1 MKILVAWEMP
11 DAALD
16 DLRTLGCDV
25 VSIPDAAGAAFLH
38 ELREATALVIGRT
51 PLPADAIAAAKS
63 LQIIVRCGSEASNI
77 AIDEASTQGV
87 FVCTTPHRTALAVAE
102 MMLGMMLTLDRQLV
116 WKKGESGP
124 ATLPHGLAGRT
135 LGLLGYSHAGR
146 ALARRAAALEMN
158 VLAWSPTE
166 TPESLRGEP
175 VSLCTWS
182 RDVARQSDVI
192 AVHAD
197 PADGEDMLLD
207 AEFIES
213 IREGADVVFVGH
225 PGGLDESALESAI
238 KSRRLRVAIDWI
250 GAERARETA
259 RSRSRL
265 ADLPTVLM
273 TVGLAERTMQAR
285 VAVAAEAVRVLRQF
299 FVAGAVENCINLLS
313 RSPATWQLVLRLR
326 DAVGVMAGIMDAIR
340 SDGINAEE
348 IGTRVFVGARAAWC
362 TIAVDER
369 PSTEALAA
377 IRALPGVLHLELRA
391 VV

>member
-16 DLRTLGCDV
+16 DLRTLGCEV
-25 VSIPDAAGAAFLH
+25 VSIADAAGPQFQK
-38 ELREATALVIGRT
+38 ELRDATALVIGRNN
-51 PLPADAIAAAKS
+51 LPAESIAEAKS

-87 FVCTTPHRTALAVAE
+87 FVCTTPHKTALAVAE
-102 MMLGMMLTLDRQLV
+102 MMLAMMLTLDRQLV

-124 ATLPHGLAGRT
+124 TTMPHGLAGRT

-146 ALARRAAALEMN
+146 ALARRCAALEMR

-175 VSLCTWS
+175 VTLSGWTREL
-182 RDVARQSDVI
+182 ARQSDVI

-197 PADGEDMLLD
+197 PADGEEMLLD
-207 AEFIES
+207 AEFLQNV
-213 IREGADVVFVGH
+213 RDGADLVYVGH
-225 PGGLDESALESAI
+225 PGGLDEAALETAI
-238 KSRRLRVAIDWI
+238 RERRLRVAIDWI

-265 ADLPTVLM
+265 ADLPSVLM
-273 TVGLAERTMQAR
+273 TVGLAERTMQGR
-285 VAVAAEAVRVLRQF
+285 VAVAAEAVRILRQF
-299 FVAGAVENCINLLS
+299 FVAGVAENCINLLS

-340 SDGINAEE
+340 ADGINAEE
-348 IGTRVFVGARAAWC
+348 IGTRVFLGARAAWC
-362 TIAVDER
+362 TIALDER